1 MLNQP
6 TSLTSSST
14 LLPALLTHF
23 AKEKTGNPGK
33 KLSFEF
39 LSRIILI
46 QSTPG
51 YNNRFAIEKSME
63 DAIGDWIKSL
73 PKFLWELGSRA
84 EGIDTARL
92 VVTFLNRLAQQGAA
106 GVISITV
113 RRLPRSNSPTDRSQ
127 VLQSLKQS
135 LCPYFHLVHP
145 SRGIIPGPFLKLPLA
160 LQKQV
165 LNLVWFLLR
174 DAEQDDSTTERL
186 RGAIDT
192 AVRGKGMD
200 DAQRAWRGICDLSCN

>member
-1 MLNQP
+1 MQNHAHEYKQITSSSYPLGQPLPPSTYSALEPTIWSLLNQP

-14 LLPALLTHF
+14 LLPALLAHF
-23 AKEKTGNPGK
+23 AKDKTGNPGK

-51 YNNRFAIEKSME
+51 YNNRFAIEKNME

-113 RRLPRSNSPTDRSQ
+113 RRLP
-127 VLQSLKQS
+127 
-135 LCPYFHLVHP
+135 
-145 SRGIIPGPFLKLPLA
+145 
-160 LQKQV
+160 
-165 LNLVWFLLR
+165 
-174 DAEQDDSTTERL
+174 
-186 RGAIDT
+186 
-192 AVRGKGMD
+192 
-200 DAQRAWRGICDLSCN
+200 